1 MTSPDD
7 QLDSIFSQIGAEDQV
22 DPAVFDQSLE
32 AAFDHAGSGL
42 DELIPDETD
51 DVTDTDGD
59 GDDLL
64 GGDFEDAFDTS
75 GDIDGGDT
83 ETDESDTTDF
93 TDHTGDD
100 YAPADDLDI

>member
-22 DPAVFDQSLE
+22 DPAVFDQTLE

-42 DELIPDETD
+42 DELIPDDTD
-51 DVTDTDGD
+51 NVTDSDGD
-59 GDDLL
+59 GDDIL
-64 GGDFEDAFDTS
+64 GGDFEDAFDTP
-75 GDIDGGDT
+75 GDT
-83 ETDESDTTDF
+83 ETDDSDTTDF